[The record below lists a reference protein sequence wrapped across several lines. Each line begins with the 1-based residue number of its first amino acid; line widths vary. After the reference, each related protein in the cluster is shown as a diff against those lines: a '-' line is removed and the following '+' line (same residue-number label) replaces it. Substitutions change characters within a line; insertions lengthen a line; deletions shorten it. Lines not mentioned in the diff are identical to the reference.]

1 MRTIDYET
9 LKENLTERS
18 KKDIAE
24 GTIFCSQIIV
34 NQNGQRVYSAEYGT
48 NGVNGEKLKSNAT
61 FRIAS
66 MTKPITVLA
75 VLQQAEKE
83 NINLNAAISEYIDGY
98 KDLPTGRV
106 VDGKFGITGK
116 SKTPIRLYHL
126 FSHTSGIE
134 TGDICNE
141 FTAKMTEKEKS
152 TLKDVV
158 EYFSD
163 KPLFFETGTA
173 QSYSPHVAF
182 DIGARIV
189 EKVSGIDFA
198 TYVKKNITDVIGMK
212 DTTFTPTKEQWQR
225 VVKMHVLDE
234 NGKASEKEDDYEHIY
249 GTNPLTY
256 YCGGAGLMSTAED
269 YSLFAETLLNGGIAP
284 NGKKVIGEKYLK
296 EMSTPYCPIEFMD
309 EGTQKTGVSWGL
321 GVRVFT
327 NGNGK
332 LPKGTFGWSGAYGT
346 HFWVDPVNKITAI
359 YMKNSCSNGGAGSAT
374 GEYFENDIMASL
386 R

>member
-359 YMKNSCSNGGAGSAT
+359 YMKNSCYNGGAGSAT

-386 R
+386 I

>member
-83 NINLNAAISEYIDGY
+83 NIDLNAAISEYIDGY

-359 YMKNSCSNGGAGSAT
+359 YMKNSCYNGGAGSAT

-386 R
+386 I

>member
-1 MRTIDYET
+1 MKKIDYNI
-9 LKENLTERS
+9 LKRNLTERN
-18 KKDIAE
+18 KNDIAA
-24 GTIFCSQIIV
+24 GTIFCSQVIV
-34 NQNGQRVYSAEYGT
+34 NQDGKRVYSAEYGT

-83 NINLNAAISEYIDGY
+83 NIDLNAAISEYIDGY